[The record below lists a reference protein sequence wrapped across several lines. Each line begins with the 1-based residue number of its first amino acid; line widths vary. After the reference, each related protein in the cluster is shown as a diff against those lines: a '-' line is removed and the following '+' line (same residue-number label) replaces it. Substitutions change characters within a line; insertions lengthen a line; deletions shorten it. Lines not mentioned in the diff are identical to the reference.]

1 MAGQYND
8 APKLTINRPL
18 EILLIEDNQDDAALC
33 RRALTKAQ
41 WEFHLDVVKTKEE
54 FSDRLGAKGYDI
66 ILADYSLGPWTGA
79 DARDLLRSHG
89 NETPVIL
96 VTGALGEEK
105 AVECIKRGMSDYIL
119 KDRLERLPIAILRA
133 IEAKRLQD
141 ERKDA
146 ERILRENEA
155 KFRTLAEA
163 IPAACFIEQRTVCQ
177 YVNRAASEITGYSRE
192 ELLEMNFFALIHPD
206 YRNTVRE
213 QAAGYSNDEL
223 SDARCQIQILTKGG
237 DARWLDV
244 TVRTFEHHGSL
255 AALITA
261 FDVTDRK
268 RAEDEIRSLVISDP
282 LTGLA
287 NYRRLVD
294 TTLAEVERSK
304 RTERPFS
311 VLLLDLDGLKQ
322 INDTY
327 GHLAGNR
334 SIIRLAEAIRLEC
347 RVIDTPARFG
357 GDEFAVVLPE
367 SQEHGAI
374 ALAERIAKRLAE
386 DPEQPEISFSY
397 GATVCPRDGA
407 TIEEL
412 FTAADRGLYAM
423 KSVPQRAQRSSQAAL
438 RERMSHPSVHV
449 PHPSVITT

>member
-1 MAGQYND
+1 
-8 APKLTINRPL
+8 
-18 EILLIEDNQDDAALC
+18 
-33 RRALTKAQ
+33 
-41 WEFHLDVVKTKEE
+41 
-54 FSDRLGAKGYDI
+54 
-66 ILADYSLGPWTGA
+66 
-79 DARDLLRSHG
+79 
-89 NETPVIL
+89 
-96 VTGALGEEK
+96 
-105 AVECIKRGMSDYIL
+105 
-119 KDRLERLPIAILRA
+119 
-133 IEAKRLQD
+133 
-141 ERKDA
+141 
-146 ERILRENEA
+146 
-155 KFRTLAEA
+155 
-163 IPAACFIEQRTVCQ
+163 
-177 YVNRAASEITGYSRE
+177 
-192 ELLEMNFFALIHPD
+192 
-206 YRNTVRE
+206 
-213 QAAGYSNDEL
+213 
-223 SDARCQIQILTKGG
+223 
-237 DARWLDV
+237 
-244 TVRTFEHHGSL
+244 
-255 AALITA
+255 
-261 FDVTDRK
+261 
-268 RAEDEIRSLVISDP
+268 